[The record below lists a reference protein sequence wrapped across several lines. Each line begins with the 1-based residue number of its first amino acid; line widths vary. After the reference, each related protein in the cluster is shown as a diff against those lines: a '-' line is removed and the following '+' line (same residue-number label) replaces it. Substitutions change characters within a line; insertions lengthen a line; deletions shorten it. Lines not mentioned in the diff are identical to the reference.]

1 MVNTDQS
8 SLDKYRLDDDIDS
21 TNRRKTMKRDNELEE
36 FFKVLNKTIN
46 EKFENIC
53 NSSFNESNNQYK
65 DPIPV
70 LKKAICKYGKQAQL
84 DVAVEEMAEL
94 TKEIIKSKR
103 GASNY
108 RQIVEELADVYI
120 MLTQIRLICKIRDEE
135 LINAMHLKIARL
147 EKRLQND

>member
-1 MVNTDQS
+1 LVNTEQS

-108 RQIVEELADVYI
+108 HQIVEELADVYI
-120 MLTQIRLICKIRDEE
+120 MMTQIKLIYGIYDEE
-135 LINAMHLKIARL
+135 LINAMDLKIARL

>member
-1 MVNTDQS
+1 MVNTEQS

-21 TNRRKTMKRDNELEE
+21 TNRRKTMKRDNELKK

-108 RQIVEELADVYI
+108 HQIVEELADVYI
-120 MLTQIRLICKIRDEE
+120 MMTQIKLIYGIYDEE
-135 LINAMHLKIARL
+135 LINAMDLKIARL

>member
-1 MVNTDQS
+1 
-8 SLDKYRLDDDIDS
+8 
-21 TNRRKTMKRDNELEE
+21 MKRDNELEE
-36 FFKVLNKTIN
+36 LLKILDKAIN

-53 NSSFNESNNQYK
+53 NSSFNESNSQYK

-70 LKKAICKYGKQAQL
+70 LKKAICKYGI
-84 DVAVEEMAEL
+84 EEMAEL

-108 RQIVEELADVYI
+108 HQIVEELADVYI
-120 MLTQIRLICKIRDEE
+120 MMTQIKLIYGIYDEE
-135 LINAMHLKIARL
+135 LINAMDLKIARL

>member
-36 FFKVLNKTIN
+36 LLKILDKTIN

-53 NSSFNESNNQYK
+53 NSSFNESNSQYK

-120 MLTQIRLICKIRDEE
+120 MLTQIRLIYGIYDEE

>member
-108 RQIVEELADVYI
+108 HQIVEELADVYI
-120 MLTQIRLICKIRDEE
+120 MMTQIKLIYGIYDEE
-135 LINAMHLKIARL
+135 LINAMDLKIALL

>member
-1 MVNTDQS
+1 MVNTEQS

-108 RQIVEELADVYI
+108 HQIVEELADVYI
-120 MLTQIRLICKIRDEE
+120 MMTQIKLIYGIYDEE
-135 LINAMHLKIARL
+135 LINAMDLKIARL

>member
-36 FFKVLNKTIN
+36 LLKILDKAIN

-53 NSSFNESNNQYK
+53 NSSFNESNSQYK

-108 RQIVEELADVYI
+108 HQIVEELADVYI
-120 MLTQIRLICKIRDEE
+120 MMTQIKLIYGIYDEE
-135 LINAMHLKIARL
+135 LINAMDLKIARL

>member
-1 MVNTDQS
+1 MVNTEQS

-108 RQIVEELADVYI
+108 HQIVEELADVYI
-120 MLTQIRLICKIRDEE
+120 MMTQIRLIYGIYDEE

>member
-21 TNRRKTMKRDNELEE
+21 TNRRKTMKRDNNNEFEE
-36 FFKVLNKTIN
+36 FLKVLNKTIN

-53 NSSFNESNNQYK
+53 NSSFNESNSQYK

-70 LKKAICKYGKQAQL
+70 LKKAIYKYGKQAQL

-108 RQIVEELADVYI
+108 HQIVEELADVYI
-120 MLTQIRLICKIRDEE
+120 MMTQIKLIYGIYDEE
-135 LINAMHLKIARL
+135 LINAM
-147 EKRLQND
+147 D

>member
-1 MVNTDQS
+1 M
-8 SLDKYRLDDDIDS
+8 
-21 TNRRKTMKRDNELEE
+21 
-36 FFKVLNKTIN
+36 
-46 EKFENIC
+46 
-53 NSSFNESNNQYK
+53 
-65 DPIPV
+65 

-108 RQIVEELADVYI
+108 HQIVEELADVYI
-120 MLTQIRLICKIRDEE
+120 MMTQMKLIYGIYDEE
-135 LINAMHLKIARL
+135 LINAMDLKIARL

>member
-1 MVNTDQS
+1 
-8 SLDKYRLDDDIDS
+8 
-21 TNRRKTMKRDNELEE
+21 MKRDNNNE
-36 FFKVLNKTIN
+36 FKEFLKVLNKTIN
-46 EKFENIC
+46 EKNKNIYG
-53 NSSFNESNNQYK
+53 STFNESNSQYE

-108 RQIVEELADVYI
+108 SQIVEELADVYI
-120 MLTQIRLICKIRDEE
+120 MMTQIKLIYGIYDEE
-135 LINAMHLKIARL
+135 LINAMDLKIARL

>member
-1 MVNTDQS
+1 
-8 SLDKYRLDDDIDS
+8 
-21 TNRRKTMKRDNELEE
+21 MKRDNNNE
-36 FFKVLNKTIN
+36 FKEFLKVLNKTIN
-46 EKFENIC
+46 EKNKNIYG
-53 NSSFNESNNQYK
+53 STFNESNSQYE
-65 DPIPV
+65 DPILV

-108 RQIVEELADVYI
+108 HQIVEELAYVYI
-120 MLTQIRLICKIRDEE
+120 MMTQIRLIYGIYDEE
-135 LINAMHLKIARL
+135 LINAMHLKIAHL

>member
-1 MVNTDQS
+1 
-8 SLDKYRLDDDIDS
+8 
-21 TNRRKTMKRDNELEE
+21 MKRDNNNEFEE
-36 FFKVLNKTIN
+36 FLKVLNKTIN
-46 EKFENIC
+46 EKNKNIYG
-53 NSSFNESNNQYK
+53 STFNESNSQYK

-108 RQIVEELADVYI
+108 HQIVEELADVYI
-120 MLTQIRLICKIRDEE
+120 MMTQIKLIYGIYDEE
-135 LINAMHLKIARL
+135 LINAMDLKNRTFGKEAT
-147 EKRLQND
+147 K

>member
-36 FFKVLNKTIN
+36 LLKILDKAIN
-46 EKFENIC
+46 EKFKNIC
-53 NSSFNESNNQYK
+53 NSSFNESNSQYK
-65 DPIPV
+65 DTIPV

-108 RQIVEELADVYI
+108 HQIVEELADVYI
-120 MLTQIRLICKIRDEE
+120 MMTQIKLIYGIYDEE
-135 LINAMHLKIARL
+135 LINAMDLKIARL

>member
-1 MVNTDQS
+1 
-8 SLDKYRLDDDIDS
+8 
-21 TNRRKTMKRDNELEE
+21 MKRDNNNEFKE

-46 EKFENIC
+46 EKNKNIYG
-53 NSSFNESNNQYK
+53 STFNESNSQYE

-103 GASNY
+103 GTSNY
-108 RQIVEELADVYI
+108 HQIVEELADVYI
-120 MLTQIRLICKIRDEE
+120 MMTQIRLIYGIYDEE

>member
-1 MVNTDQS
+1 
-8 SLDKYRLDDDIDS
+8 
-21 TNRRKTMKRDNELEE
+21 MKRDNELEE

-108 RQIVEELADVYI
+108 HQIVEELDDSNGCIYHVK
-120 MLTQIRLICKIRDEE
+120 LIYGIYDEE
-135 LINAMHLKIARL
+135 LINAMDLKIARL

>member
-1 MVNTDQS
+1 MVNTEQS

-53 NSSFNESNNQYK
+53 NSSFNESNSQYK

-108 RQIVEELADVYI
+108 HQIVEELADVYI
-120 MLTQIRLICKIRDEE
+120 MMTQIKLIYGIYDEE
-135 LINAMHLKIARL
+135 LINAMDLKIARL

>member
-1 MVNTDQS
+1 
-8 SLDKYRLDDDIDS
+8 
-21 TNRRKTMKRDNELEE
+21 MKRDNELEE
-36 FFKVLNKTIN
+36 FLKVLNKTIN

-84 DVAVEEMAEL
+84 DVAIEEMAEL

-108 RQIVEELADVYI
+108 HQIVEELADVYI
-120 MLTQIRLICKIRDEE
+120 MMTQIRLIYGIYDEE
-135 LINAMHLKIARL
+135 LINAMDLKIARL

>member
-36 FFKVLNKTIN
+36 LFKVLNKTIN

-53 NSSFNESNNQYK
+53 NSSFNESNSQYK

-108 RQIVEELADVYI
+108 HQIVEELADVYI
-120 MLTQIRLICKIRDEE
+120 MLTQIRLIYGIYDEE

>member
-1 MVNTDQS
+1 MVNTEQS

-36 FFKVLNKTIN
+36 LLKILDKAIN

-53 NSSFNESNNQYK
+53 NSSFNESNSQYK

-108 RQIVEELADVYI
+108 HQIVEELADVYI
-120 MLTQIRLICKIRDEE
+120 MMTQIKLIYGIYDEE
-135 LINAMHLKIARL
+135 LINAMDLKIARL

>member
-1 MVNTDQS
+1 MVNTEQS

-36 FFKVLNKTIN
+36 LLKILDKAIN

-53 NSSFNESNNQYK
+53 NSSFNESNSQYK

-108 RQIVEELADVYI
+108 HQIVEELADVYI
-120 MLTQIRLICKIRDEE
+120 MMTQVKLIYGIYDEE
-135 LINAMHLKIARL
+135 LINAMDLKIARL